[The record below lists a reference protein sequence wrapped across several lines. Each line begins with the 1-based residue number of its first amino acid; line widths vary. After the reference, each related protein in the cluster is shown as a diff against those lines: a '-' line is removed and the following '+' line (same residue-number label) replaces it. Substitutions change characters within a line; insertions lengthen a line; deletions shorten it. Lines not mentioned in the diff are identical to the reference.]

1 MRYLKIFIEKNKN
14 KKVIVFCNSDFNKY
28 IDLFFDK
35 NIIKIN
41 NLNLIN
47 KNLWLP
53 IYSLPFF
60 MKEKNIDSIL
70 KINSY
75 KQKNIKNVGFSWNN
89 NLFYSYLYKTDIDF
103 HKKFYQNFKNFNE
116 LFSLFKNLNC
126 FNFNF
131 YNDLKQSEE
140 THSLNAYKIPFIDEN
155 IDFDTKI
162 NFLKK
167 MDLII
172 TSDSKYIDLYLHL
185 GIKVIL
191 LIPEQSSSFRWTY
204 EDFNTNFELP
214 SISIFHGKRGI
225 ISSQTIKI
233 ICDFILKHR

>member
-1 MRYLKIFIEKNKN
+1 
-14 KKVIVFCNSDFNKY
+14 
-28 IDLFFDK
+28 
-35 NIIKIN
+35 
-41 NLNLIN
+41 
-47 KNLWLP
+47 
-53 IYSLPFF
+53 
-60 MKEKNIDSIL
+60 
-70 KINSY
+70 
-75 KQKNIKNVGFSWNN
+75 
-89 NLFYSYLYKTDIDF
+89 
-103 HKKFYQNFKNFNE
+103 
-116 LFSLFKNLNC
+116 
-126 FNFNF
+126 
-131 YNDLKQSEE
+131 
-140 THSLNAYKIPFIDEN
+140 
-155 IDFDTKI
+155 
-162 NFLKK
+162 